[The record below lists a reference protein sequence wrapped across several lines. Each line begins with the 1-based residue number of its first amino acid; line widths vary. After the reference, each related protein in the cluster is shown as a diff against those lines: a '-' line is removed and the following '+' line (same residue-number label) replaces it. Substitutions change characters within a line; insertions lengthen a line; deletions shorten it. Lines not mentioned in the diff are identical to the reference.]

1 MSRRY
6 SVSETTLRSAIRCN
20 RLPAPG
26 LEALSTL
33 APAPVLAQVLALAPA
48 LSLAQTL
55 ALLLAGEV
63 GAILG

>member
-1 MSRRY
+1 M
-6 SVSETTLRSAIRCN
+6 SETTLRSAIRCN

-48 LSLAQTL
+48 LSLAPAL
-55 ALLLAGEV
+55 ALVLTGEI
-63 GAILG
+63 GEFEEIPG

>member
-33 APAPVLAQVLALAPA
+33 APAPVLAQVLARAPA
-48 LSLAQTL
+48 LSLAPAL
-55 ALLLAGEV
+55 ALILAEEFEEIPG
-63 GAILG
+63 